1 MYIAMYQTRSYSPT
15 DRQEAVA
22 SPDAIQAAIARLR
35 LPPGTKAFVPYE
47 DDYDQEGAGG
57 ENGACLWL
65 RRRPEEG

>member
-1 MYIAMYQTRSYSPT
+1 MASP
-15 DRQEAVA
+15 

-47 DDYDQEGAGG
+47 DDYDQEGAEG